1 MAKMKIQ
8 KIGFIGG
15 GNMASSLISGLIASG
30 HSPQHLWVS
39 DINPDTLKALAENLN
54 VNTSASNDAVINEVD
69 VIVLAV
75 KPQALSSVAKSA
87 AVLIQQKKP
96 LVVSIAAGISQHSL
110 SQWLG
115 ADTAIV
121 RCMPNTPA
129 LVLTGATALHANAR
143 VTAEQ
148 RNLAENIMRSVGI
161 ALWVKVESEL
171 DAVTAVSGSGPAYY
185 FLLMEAM
192 EKAALEMGLSEVT
205 ARLLVQQ
212 TALGAAKIAL
222 ESSESPEQLRK
233 RVTSPGGTTQRAI
246 ETFEQGGF
254 TGLVSKALNAAR
266 DRSIEIS
273 KQSENT

>member
-1 MAKMKIQ
+1 MKTN

-30 HSPQHLWVS
+30 HSPQQIWVS
-39 DINPDTLKALAENLN
+39 DINPDTLKTLAAELN
-54 VNTSASNDAVINEVD
+54 VNTSASNDAVVNEAD

-75 KPQALSSVAKSA
+75 KPQTLADVAKSIA
-87 AVLIQQKKP
+87 PLIQQRKS
-96 LVVSIAAGISQHSL
+96 LIVSIAAGISQYSL
-110 SQWLG
+110 GNWLG

-129 LVLTGATALHANAR
+129 LVLTGATALHANNK
-143 VTAEQ
+143 VSAEQ
-148 RNLAENIMRSVGI
+148 RSLAENILRSVGI
-161 ALWVKVESEL
+161 ALWVENESEL

-192 EKAALEMGLSEVT
+192 EKAALELGLSETT

-233 RVTSPGGTTQRAI
+233 RVTSPGGTTQQAI
-246 ETFEQGGF
+246 ETFQQGGF
-254 TGLVSKALNAAR
+254 TELVSKALHAAR
-266 DRSIEIS
+266 DRSIEMS
-273 KQSENT
+273 KQTENT

>member
-1 MAKMKIQ
+1 MKTN

-30 HSPQHLWVS
+30 HAPEQIWVS
-39 DINPDTLKALAENLN
+39 DINPDTLNNLAEQLN
-54 VNTSASNDAVINEVD
+54 VNTSANNDDVVNAVD
-69 VIVLAV
+69 VVVLAV
-75 KPQALSSVAKSA
+75 KPQTLGAVAQGIA
-87 AVLIQQKKP
+87 ALIQQKKS
-96 LVVSIAAGISQHSL
+96 LVVSIAAGINQNSL
-110 SQWLG
+110 SRWLG

-129 LVLTGATALHANAR
+129 LVLTGATALHANDK

-148 RNLAENIMRSVGI
+148 RDLAENILRAVGI
-161 ALWVKVESEL
+161 ALWVEDEAEL

-192 EKAALEMGLSEVT
+192 EKAALELGLSQET

-222 ESSESPEQLRK
+222 ESAESPEQLRK
-233 RVTSPGGTTQRAI
+233 RVTSPGGTTQQAI

-254 TGLVSKALNAAR
+254 TELVAKALHAAR
-266 DRSIEIS
+266 DRSIEMS
-273 KQSENT
+273 KQMENS

>member
-75 KPQALSSVAKSA
+75 KPKALSSVAKSA

-266 DRSIEIS
+266 DRSIEMS

>member
-1 MAKMKIQ
+1 MTKMNIQ

-39 DINPDTLKALAENLN
+39 DINPDTLKALAKNLN
-54 VNTSASNDAVINEVD
+54 VNTTESNDELINAVD
-69 VIVLAV
+69 VVVLAV

-87 AVLIQQKKP
+87 AALIQQKKS
-96 LVVSIAAGISQHSL
+96 LVVSIAAGISQQSL

-115 ADTAIV
+115 ADIAIV

-129 LVLTGATALHANAR
+129 LVLTGATALHAN
-143 VTAEQ
+143 VQVSAEQ
-148 RNLAENIMRSVGI
+148 RDLAENIMRSVGI
-161 ALWVKVESEL
+161 ALWVNDESEL

-192 EKAALEMGLSEVT
+192 EKAALELGLNEVT

-233 RVTSPGGTTQRAI
+233 RVTSPSGTTHQAI
-246 ETFEQGGF
+246 ETFEKGGF
-254 TGLVSKALNAAR
+254 TELVSKALHAAR
-266 DRSIEIS
+266 DRSIEMS
-273 KQSENT
+273 SQSENN

>member
-1 MAKMKIQ
+1 MTKMNIQ

-39 DINPDTLKALAENLN
+39 DINPDTLKALAKNLN
-54 VNTSASNDAVINEVD
+54 VNTSASNDELINAVD
-69 VIVLAV
+69 VVVLAV
-75 KPQALSSVAKSA
+75 KPQILSSVAKNVA
-87 AVLIQQKKP
+87 ALIQQKKS
-96 LVVSIAAGISQHSL
+96 LVVSIAAGISQQSL

-115 ADTAIV
+115 VDIAIV

-143 VTAEQ
+143 VSAEQ

-161 ALWVKVESEL
+161 ALWVEEEGEL

-192 EKAALEMGLSEVT
+192 EKAALELGLSEET

-233 RVTSPGGTTQRAI
+233 RVTSLGGTTQRAI
-246 ETFEQGGF
+246 EIFEKGGF
-254 TGLVSKALNAAR
+254 TELVSKALHAAR
-266 DRSIEIS
+266 DRSIEMS
-273 KQSENT
+273 KQSENS

>member
-1 MAKMKIQ
+1 MKTN

-30 HSPQHLWVS
+30 HAPEQIWVS
-39 DINPDTLKALAENLN
+39 DINPDTLTALAKQLN
-54 VNTSASNDAVINEVD
+54 VNTSANNDDIINAVD
-69 VIVLAV
+69 VVVLAV
-75 KPQALSSVAKSA
+75 KPQTLSAVAQSIA
-87 AVLIQQKKP
+87 ALIQQRKS
-96 LVVSIAAGISQHSL
+96 LVVSIAAGINQNSL
-110 SQWLG
+110 SRWLG

-148 RNLAENIMRSVGI
+148 CDLAENILRSVGI
-161 ALWVKVESEL
+161 ALWVEDEADL
-171 DAVTAVSGSGPAYY
+171 DAVTAVSGSGPAYF

-192 EKAALEMGLSEVT
+192 EKAALELGLSQQT

-233 RVTSPGGTTQRAI
+233 RVTSPGGTTQQAI

-254 TGLVSKALNAAR
+254 TELVSKALHAAR
-266 DRSIEIS
+266 DRSIEMS
-273 KQSENT
+273 KQMENS

>member
-1 MAKMKIQ
+1 MKTN

-30 HSPQHLWVS
+30 HAPEQIWVS
-39 DINPDTLKALAENLN
+39 DINPDTLTALANELN
-54 VNTSASNDAVINEVD
+54 VNTSANNDDIINAVD
-69 VIVLAV
+69 VVVLAV
-75 KPQALSSVAKSA
+75 KPQALSAVAQSA
-87 AVLIQQKKP
+87 AALIQQRKS
-96 LVVSIAAGISQHSL
+96 LVVSIAAGINQHSL
-110 SQWLG
+110 SRWLG

-129 LVLTGATALHANAR
+129 LVLTGATALHANAK

-148 RNLAENIMRSVGI
+148 CDLAENILRSVGI
-161 ALWVKVESEL
+161 ALWVEDEAEL
-171 DAVTAVSGSGPAYY
+171 DAVTAVSGSGPAYF

-192 EKAALEMGLSEVT
+192 EKAALELGLSQQT

-222 ESSESPEQLRK
+222 ESAESPEQLRR
-233 RVTSPGGTTQRAI
+233 RVTSPGGTTQQAI

-254 TGLVSKALNAAR
+254 TDLVSKALHAAR
-266 DRSIEIS
+266 DRSIEMS
-273 KQSENT
+273 KQMENS

>member
-1 MAKMKIQ
+1 MKTN

-30 HSPQHLWVS
+30 HAPEQIWVS
-39 DINPDTLKALAENLN
+39 DINPDTLTALKKQLN
-54 VNTSASNDAVINEVD
+54 VNTSANNDDVINAVD
-69 VIVLAV
+69 VVVLAV
-75 KPQALSSVAKSA
+75 KPQTLGAVAQNIAALV
-87 AVLIQQKKP
+87 QQKKS
-96 LVVSIAAGISQHSL
+96 LVVSIAAGINQNSL
-110 SQWLG
+110 SRWLG
-115 ADTAIV
+115 AGTAIV

-129 LVLTGATALHANAR
+129 LVLTGATALHANDK

-148 RNLAENIMRSVGI
+148 CDLAENILRSVGI
-161 ALWVKVESEL
+161 ALWVDDEAEL

-192 EKAALEMGLSEVT
+192 EKAALELGLSQQT

-222 ESSESPEQLRK
+222 ESAESPEQLRK
-233 RVTSPGGTTQRAI
+233 RVTSPGGTTQQAI

-254 TGLVSKALNAAR
+254 TELVSKALHAAR
-266 DRSIEIS
+266 DRSIEMS
-273 KQSENT
+273 KQMENS